1 MPIYEY
7 RCKSC
12 EHEFEVW
19 QKMSDPPVKVCPKC
33 HARKVEKL
41 ISVTSFQLKGTGWY
55 ATDYGG
61 AKSSPPPEK
70 STSGDSASASAS
82 GSGDKGSG
90 DKGSGDKGSGDK
102 GSGDKGG
109 GDKGSGGDK
118 GGGGDTSSGGNKA
131 NGEKA
136 SSRASS
142 SHTGAGSP
150 RLAATAA

>member
-61 AKSSPPPEK
+61 AKSTPPAEK
-70 STSGDSASASAS
+70 PSSGDGASAAASSS
-82 GSGDKGSG
+82 GSKASDDKGSG
-90 DKGSGDKGSGDK
+90 DKGSGDKGRGDK
-102 GSGDKGG
+102 GRGGDKGG
-109 GDKGSGGDK
+109 GD
-118 GGGGDTSSGGNKA
+118 DTSTGGSKA
-131 NGEKA
+131 SGEKA
-136 SSRASS
+136 GSKASS
-142 SHTGAGSP
+142 GRTGGGSH
-150 RLAATAA
+150 RLAAAAV